1 VARAEFP
8 ALFRG
13 LVGRAWAFWKAH
25 WQLLLLLASAGAGL
39 LEWGLQLH
47 FSHAAPAPQ
56 EWVAL
61 RPTVQQLVQR
71 GTLIIVAP
79 PWAEPNARLAFGDE
93 LMPLRHVAR
102 ADDSSFEKALEISIL
117 GQHPSELLGWQLES
131 ELDTGRFLLRSWTNP
146 RPARVLYDFMAQAEP
161 PALSVS
167 VERGDA
173 REQCAF
179 GRAKV
184 SNGDLH
190 GHPTFPS
197 RRYTCSGPEWLFVGR
212 TVIEDQ
218 NYRPRSCVWAHPPA
232 HGELVLRFDAVPI
245 GATIRGYAGL
255 PYFFERDEQGSPVDL
270 AVWVAG
276 EAVGHYRHSDGEG
289 WKPFEFSTA
298 RFAGQVQ
305 QVEFRVESARPWQRE
320 FCFQAEVR

>member
-1 VARAEFP
+1 MARAEFP

-13 LVGRAWAFWKAH
+13 LVGRASAFWRAH
-25 WQLLLLLASAGAGL
+25 CQLLLVLGCAGAGL
-39 LEWGLQLH
+39 LEWGLHLH
-47 FSHAAPAPQ
+47 FSRAAPAPE

-61 RPTVQQLVQR
+61 RLTVQQLVQR
-71 GTLIIVAP
+71 GTLIVIAP

-93 LMPLRHVAR
+93 LMPLHHVAR
-102 ADDSSFEKALEISIL
+102 ADDSSFERALEISIL
-117 GQHPSELLGWQLES
+117 GQHPSELEGWQLES
-131 ELDTGRFLLRSWTNP
+131 ELDTGRFLLRRWTNP
-146 RPARVLYDFMAQAEP
+146 QPARVLYDFMGQAQP

-173 REQCAF
+173 REACPF

-197 RRYTCSGPEWLFVGR
+197 HRYTCSGQDWLFVGR

-218 NYRPRSCVWAHPPA
+218 NYRPRSCLWAHPPA
-232 HGELVLRFDAVPI
+232 RGELVLRFDAVPI

-305 QVEFRVESARPWQRE
+305 NVEFRVESARPWQRE